1 MWLHSNWESRPERR
15 REPQGSG
22 SGPVGRPA
30 FPSRPGPSRPAGTER
45 NPREARERLRGAP
58 SRRPLP
64 AGAQNGATSPSP
76 SRGPRRAPCFT
87 PFARRQPPRSRP
99 APPSRGEDA
108 EAAGMENEVT
118 RGAGRLRAASS
129 SWVVVKPRSPRL
141 PPESPHQRGPRSPC
155 PTCTRR
161 GGGQRASP
169 ESAEASCA
177 PSAKMPPA
185 PSRRRGPE
193 LTKPRSPRPAPARPA
208 TRRARAAARQR
219 EAWGRSGGGGGGDL
233 CGQGLDAWAQPSRR
247 KECGGVSQD

>member
-22 SGPVGRPA
+22 SGPVDRPA
-30 FPSRPGPSRPAGTER
+30 FPSRPAGTER
-45 NPREARERLRGAP
+45 NPREARERSRGAP

-64 AGAQNGATSPSP
+64 AGAQNRATSPSP
-76 SRGPRRAPCFT
+76 SRGPRRAPRFT

-129 SWVVVKPRSPRL
+129 NWVVVKPRSPRL

-155 PTCTRR
+155 PTCTDAR
-161 GGGQRASP
+161 
-169 ESAEASCA
+169 ES
-177 PSAKMPPA
+177 
-185 PSRRRGPE
+185 GV
-193 LTKPRSPRPAPARPA
+193 
-208 TRRARAAARQR
+208 
-219 EAWGRSGGGGGGDL
+219 GRSQL
-233 CGQGLDAWAQPSRR
+233 RPFRKDAPGAF
-247 KECGGVSQD
+247 